1 MWVIKLLIKQAIT
14 EEKFISLEQAMD
26 VAFLV
31 SILAPCLPF
40 LLKLGNKAAEK
51 VGEKVGEK
59 SVETAEKFWTKL
71 SPKVEAKEAAKE
83 AAEDLAKDPENP
95 ALKTVLQVQLEK
107 ILNQNPDLAQEIAQL
122 LEAAQVEAGGTHI
135 KQTVTGDRNQV
146 IGTMSGSAK
155 AVGSVEGDVTM

>member
-1 MWVIKLLIKQAIT
+1 M
-14 EEKFISLEQAMD
+14 
-26 VAFLV
+26 
-31 SILAPCLPF
+31 
-40 LLKLGNKAAEK
+40 
-51 VGEKVGEK
+51 GEKVGEK

-83 AAEDLAKDPENP
+83 AAEDVAKDPENP
-95 ALKTVLQVQLEK
+95 ALQTVLQVQLEK

-122 LEAAQVEAGGTHI
+122 LEAAQAEAGGTHI